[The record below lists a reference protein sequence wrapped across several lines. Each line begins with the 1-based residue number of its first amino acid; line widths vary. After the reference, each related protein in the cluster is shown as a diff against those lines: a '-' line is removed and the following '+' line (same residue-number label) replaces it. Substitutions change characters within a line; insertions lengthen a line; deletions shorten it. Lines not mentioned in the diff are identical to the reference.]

1 MFGSKKILIVDQ
13 DPRLLDQLSR
23 FLPLYGHQTHVA
35 RDAENMH
42 LQLSRYAIDLLVL
55 DLMLPGENGPALVR
69 DLHRSSS
76 LPIIGLTLH
85 VDPHDLIIGLES
97 GADDCLCKPF
107 EARELVARIHSVLRR
122 ATRLRPKPQGSSE
135 VIEFDGWQLQRKNH
149 CLLSPGGQMLPLSN
163 AEFRLLCIMLG
174 TPRRPFRREQLLEQ
188 DALPD
193 SVSNQR
199 SVDLLVSRLRVK
211 LSRIPE
217 GERMIK
223 TVRGIGYM
231 LNADTVQG
239 HIAWRA

>member
-1 MFGSKKILIVDQ
+1 MFGAKKILIVDQ

-23 FLPLYGHQTHVA
+23 FLALYKHQAYVA
-35 RDAENMH
+35 SDAEGMR
-42 LQLSRYAIDLLVL
+42 LQLSRHAIDLLVL
-55 DLMLPGENGPALVR
+55 DLMLPGENGAALVR
-69 DLHRSSS
+69 DLHRSSH

-85 VDPHDLIIGLES
+85 ANPHDLIIGLES
-97 GADDCLCKPF
+97 GADDCLCKPV

-122 ATRLRPKPQGSSE
+122 ATRVKPKPQISSE
-135 VIEFDGWQLQRKNH
+135 MIEFDGWQLHRKNH
-149 CLLSPGGQMLPLSN
+149 CLLSPSGQLLPLSN

-188 DALPD
+188 EALPD
-193 SVSNQR
+193 SASNQR

-211 LSRIPE
+211 LSRLPE
-217 GERMIK
+217 GDRMIK

-239 HIAWRA
+239 HIAWRS